1 MIINSNTI
9 GIIADDLTGA
19 NDTALQF
26 MLNNVD
32 TNILLN
38 TDQEPE
44 KANTSQAWAIA
55 TESRNIAPEFAF
67 EKVKLA
73 TQYLV
78 EKVNPDYFY
87 KKIDSTV
94 RGNISVEVLSML
106 EVLGW
111 DAAIIMPA
119 FPQENRITVGGY
131 HLLKGIPIE
140 RTEMA
145 RDPHSPIYES
155 HLPTLLQ
162 SQLGENLK
170 NLVGSIALK
179 TILDGAGPILQAMNK
194 LIENGVKLIV
204 ADSVSI
210 TDLEQI
216 VLAMQKSN
224 YKILPV
230 GNSAAGRVLSNEWF
244 PRAEK
249 SVEVLPIKIPKLPKF
264 IVSGSATQITSS
276 QIDKY
281 EQSADYEENTLVIEL
296 GMDDI
301 LEGVKDELVNRI
313 VTNLTGENVV
323 MVHTSKLLN
332 NFDGFSDDTMKADLS
347 KSGLAGAVTDFLAEL
362 TGRVLEK
369 TKAVLITLGGETSYK
384 CCNAINANQL
394 KLLDEVLPAIALSKN
409 IKSDQ
414 FIVTKSGN
422 LGGVNTLIE
431 IINYFKKH
439 EE

>member
-94 RGNISVEVLSML
+94 RGNISVEILSML

-145 RDPHSPIYES
+145 RDPHSPIFES

-170 NLVGSIALK
+170 NLVGSIELK
-179 TILDGAGPILQAMNK
+179 TILDGAGPILQTMNK

-296 GMDDI
+296 GMDNI
-301 LEGVKDELVNRI
+301 LAGVKDELVNRI

>member
-170 NLVGSIALK
+170 NLVGSIELK

-276 QIDKY
+276 QIDKF

-301 LEGVKDELVNRI
+301 LAGVKDELVNRI
-313 VTNLTGENVV
+313 VTNLTSENVV

>member
-26 MLNNVD
+26 MLNKAD
-32 TNILLN
+32 THILLN
-38 TDQEPE
+38 TEVEPA
-44 KANTSQAWAIA
+44 KSDSSQVWAIA

-87 KKIDSTV
+87 KKIDSTI
-94 RGNISVEVLSML
+94 RGNISIEVMSML
-106 EVLGW
+106 EVLNW
-111 DAAIIMPA
+111 DAALIMPA

-131 HLLKGIPIE
+131 HLLKGVPIE

-145 RDPHSPIYES
+145 RDPHSPIFES

-162 SQLGENLK
+162 AQLGNNLK
-170 NLVGSIALK
+170 ELVGSIDLK
-179 TILDGAGPILQAMNK
+179 TILDGAGPILQSLNK
-194 LIENGVKLIV
+194 LIESGVKIIV
-204 ADSVSI
+204 ADAVSI

-230 GNSAAGRVLSNEWF
+230 GNAAAGKVLSNEWIPKDEF
-244 PRAEK
+244 
-249 SVEVLPIKIPKLPKF
+249 SEVLPVKLPKLPKF
-264 IVSGSATQITSS
+264 IVSGSATQITMS

-281 EQSADYEENTLVIEL
+281 EQSEDFEENSLVIEL
-296 GMDDI
+296 GMDTI
-301 LEGVKDELVNRI
+301 LEGVQEELVDRI
-313 VTNLTGENVV
+313 VSNLVNSNVV
-323 MVHTSKLLN
+323 LVHTSKLLN
-332 NFDGFSDDTMKADLS
+332 NFDGFSEDTMKADLS
-347 KSGLAGAVTDFLAEL
+347 KSGLAGAITDFLATL
-362 TGRVLEK
+362 TKRVLSK
-369 TKAVLITLGGETSYK
+369 TRAILITLGGETSYK

-394 KLLDEVLPAIALSKN
+394 KLIDEVLPAIALSKN
-409 IKSDQ
+409 ATSDQ
-414 FIVTKSGN
+414 WLVTKSGN

-431 IINYFKKH
+431 ILNYFKKH